1 MELRRP
7 WKDGHSWRLA
17 TKFNLLTIGLILV
30 TALALGAYLAVTEIR
45 SHTQQLVNRLKTT
58 AAMVAQN
65 SAYAIYTADPA
76 ALRELIDLAFADE
89 NIAYVAIF
97 DHQQQLLIQ
106 DPATPG
112 GSFNEIS
119 AEPAPGSLDAAPRE
133 WTGSNGHPYLELVV
147 PVFGQRGD
155 VIARINHGIAP
166 APGLIGSIRLGL
178 DLGPHREKI
187 TALALSTGLTSLLLA
202 LGGVALTVI
211 ATRKIT
217 APLKALEE
225 ATRNI
230 AGGNFDQNVAMTGSR
245 EIVALG
251 DAFML
256 MLEHLRD
263 YRHRVARQQEELEE
277 LVAQRTRELQKALDI
292 SVDLADRAEAAS
304 RAKSR
309 FLANMSHEIRTPMSG
324 IIGMTELLLQGDLS
338 VLQRQQA
345 AAVMHSSEVLLDLI
359 NDILDLSKIEA
370 GKMTLGCGPFI
381 LRQLIA
387 EACDLFLVQ
396 VERKGLTLQ
405 YAVADDI
412 PALLE
417 GDAKKIRQILLNL
430 ISNSVKFTELGGI
443 TISVRR
449 DDASGRPE
457 MLCFAVSDTGIGIPP
472 EYHRSIFESFSQVDD
487 SRSRSFGG
495 TGLGLAIVR
504 QLVELMKG
512 EIGVESSP
520 GGGTTFWFRIPLVVP
535 LPSHQALAA
544 MPAEPEIAL
553 PQQAGP
559 VLEAGTGRGLVLIA
573 EDNPVNQD
581 VIKTLLETFGCRSEL
596 AGNGKEAFQMWTRTP
611 YDLIFMDCQMPELDG
626 YAATRMIRAEE
637 RTAGSGQRVPIVALT
652 ANTLD
657 EDRQDCLDAG
667 MDDHLGKPFRTP
679 QLRSI
684 LDRWLPLP
692 PSTGTP

>member
-1 MELRRP
+1 MELRPR
-7 WKDGHSWRLA
+7 KITGHSWRLA
-17 TKFNLLTIGLILV
+17 TKFNLLTIGLILA
-30 TALALGAYLAVTEIR
+30 TALAVGVYLAGTEIR
-45 SHTQQLVNRLKTT
+45 SHNQQLVNRLNTT
-58 AAMVAQN
+58 AAMVVQN
-65 SAYAIYTADPA
+65 SEYAIYTADPT

-89 NIAYVAIF
+89 NISYVAIF

-106 DPATPG
+106 HSTVPG
-112 GSFNEIS
+112 GSLSEVP
-119 AEPAPGSLDAAPRE
+119 AEPAPESLDAAPRE
-133 WTGSNGHPYLELVV
+133 WTDSNGHPYLELVV
-147 PVFGQRGD
+147 PVFGHGGD
-155 VIARINHGIAP
+155 AIDRISHGLAP

-187 TALALSTGLTSLLLA
+187 AALALSTGLASLLLA

-230 AGGNFDQNVAMTGSR
+230 AGGNFDQGVAMTGSR

-256 MLEHLRD
+256 MLERLRD
-263 YRHRVARQQEELEE
+263 YRRRVAQQQEELEE
-277 LVAQRTRELQKALDI
+277 LVTQRTRELQKALDI
-292 SVDLADRAEAAS
+292 AVDLADRAEAAS

-324 IIGMTELLLQGDLS
+324 IIGMTELLLKGDLS
-338 VLQRQQA
+338 AQQRHQA

-381 LRQLIA
+381 LRQLVA
-387 EACDLFLVQ
+387 EACDLFLAQ

-430 ISNSVKFTELGGI
+430 ISNSVKFTERGGI

-449 DDASGRPE
+449 DDATGQSEVLR
-457 MLCFAVSDTGIGIPP
+457 FAVSDTGIGIPP
-472 EYHRSIFESFSQVDD
+472 EYHQRIFESFSQVDD
-487 SRSRSFGG
+487 SISRSFGG

-504 QLVELMKG
+504 QLLELMKG
-512 EIGVESSP
+512 EIGVESAP
-520 GGGTTFWFRIPLVVP
+520 GGGTTFWFRIPLAVP
-535 LPSHQALAA
+535 LPSHQAPAA
-544 MPAEPEIAL
+544 MPAEQEISAPPAAPVPETE
-553 PQQAGP
+553 P
-559 VLEAGTGRGLVLIA
+559 GRGLVLIA

-581 VIKTLLETFGCRSEL
+581 VIKTLLETFGCKADL
-596 AGNGKEAFQMWTRTP
+596 AGNGREAFQKWARTP

-637 RTAGSGQRVPIVALT
+637 RAAGSGQRVPIVALT

-657 EDRQDCLDAG
+657 EDRQECLDAG
-667 MDDHLGKPFRTP
+667 MDDHLGKPFRTH

-684 LDRWLPLP
+684 LDRWLPMP